1 MKKDF
6 GFTLIELMIT
16 LVLAAILVGIA
27 IPNFSTLI
35 QNNRL
40 TTEINEFL
48 TAISIARSEAVKRA
62 DRITMCISSDGA
74 ACITTGDWSQGW
86 IIFIDANNDAS
97 ATGEEVLRVHGSL
110 STGTTLDGSANLDDY
125 ISYESDGTSQLTT
138 GAVQSGTVILC
149 DNRGSGNGKGIAIN
163 ATGRARTISSAD
175 VITATCTP

>member
-1 MKKDF
+1 M
-6 GFTLIELMIT
+6 T
-16 LVLAAILVGIA
+16 LVVAAILVTVA
-27 IPNFSTLI
+27 IPNFRTLI

-48 TAISIARSEAVKRA
+48 TATAIARSEAIKRA

-74 ACITTGDWSQGW
+74 ACIGTGDWSQGW

-110 STGTTLDGSANLDDY
+110 STGTTLDGSASLATY

-149 DNRGSGNGKGIAIN
+149 DSRGSSNGKGVAIN
-163 ATGRARTISSAD
+163 ATGRARTISGGD
-175 VITATCTP
+175 VTTCTP